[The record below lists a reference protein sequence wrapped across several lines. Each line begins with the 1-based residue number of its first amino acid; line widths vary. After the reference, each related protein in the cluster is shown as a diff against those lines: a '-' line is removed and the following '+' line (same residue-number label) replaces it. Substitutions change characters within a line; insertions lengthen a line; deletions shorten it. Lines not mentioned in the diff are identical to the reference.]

1 VNQAQ
6 QAGVAAPVGQQMQ
19 GVLDAIARL
28 QAACASDAAELRR
41 IDEQRQRDVAA
52 AAKAA
57 RDQVDREQATDPELI
72 QPTSPGGQ
80 LRAEV
85 AAFPYVQVRHF
96 DPGAPP
102 DSFTAAISEWR
113 SLSAS
118 ARGGVARFRSQATRW
133 SERMI
138 KRAVSAPQVP
148 DELWRDLD
156 RLDLLH
162 RHLPALSQ
170 AVIADRI
177 RETTGAADVVMAAEA
192 ERQRAGQQHL
202 ANEVSAAVAAISSL
216 AGLGGVPWTDARWQ
230 SPAAAHVVE
239 PLIRLGTLQL
249 DLPRH
254 VRMDTVPVLTAFPLE
269 TGIAVGAAV
278 PSRNRAIG
286 LLRALVLRLFAAVPP
301 GGLHV
306 KAVDPVSLGQSVAEF
321 RHLAEYDSQLMDEK
335 TWTSERDIERLV
347 DDLSEHLEV
356 VISRYLRGQFTSIDE
371 YNQQAGELAQPYRVL
386 VVFDYPSGFSERASR
401 QLLSLVE
408 NGPRCGVYTL
418 LHYDNSTE
426 AGDGHREV
434 PLSRLVHSM
443 RQVIFTRDGAR
454 LESPGAGRVSLGF
467 VPDDAPRVTFGKDG
481 QPETGFARLLAEVGT
496 EVRRSQASPPAVT
509 LDTLLPVLQRSRA
522 GMMPHFRRDAT
533 AFSTDPA
540 TWWQALT
547 TDNAVAPIG
556 RSGAREVTSVYF
568 SSTEVAGGAIMVGI
582 PRSGKTT
589 ALHSMITTMS
599 MLYSPDELELY
610 LIDAKHG
617 VEFKVYENLPHAR
630 MVSVRSEREFSLA
643 VLQSLA
649 AEIRRRAELMK
660 ADGAGRANLT
670 EYRQAT
676 GALLSRIVVVIDEFH
691 EIFEEPD
698 RIGQEAFAAFSDI
711 VRMGPFSGVH
721 IVVASQT
728 LSSMPAMDRPTLL
741 LLPQRVAFMCNEYDA
756 EIVMGDTNRATRLLS
771 KTGEGLFNPARGD
784 ESRNQLFRGLYIPA
798 EERTALIGE
807 LARKAAGA
815 GWTRRPRVFDGDAL
829 VVRPAAVAPIAPAS
843 PVAPAVSGG
852 ASTRL
857 TIGVGEPFTLADE
870 ESVVLRR
877 TRGANVLLL
886 GDSDD
891 ETTRDPAVRGVLH
904 SCLLA
909 ARSQGAEV
917 TVLDFMGDE
926 DAGGGPSV
934 LDVAAAVGAGYVR
947 SRGAETALAGLAATA
962 EERAA
967 AADYRAPGRLL
978 VLAGLERALSLS
990 PVDPYA
996 YEAQTGASPAAHLA
1010 AILRGGPEVGIHV
1023 VVSTDRARTVE
1034 RRLGADLLPEF
1045 TLRIAGS
1052 GADQQDL
1059 ASISGQYGDVQ
1070 ALRPGQLLVADL
1082 LRGTAKRIRG
1092 YEVLTNSTITAALG
1106 G

>member
-1 VNQAQ
+1 MNQAQ
-6 QAGVAAPVGQQMQ
+6 QAGVAAPVGQQMRA
-19 GVLDAIARL
+19 VLDAVGRL

-41 IDEQRQRDVAA
+41 IAEQRQRDVAA

-57 RDQVDREQATDPELI
+57 REEVDREQASDPELT
-72 QPTSPGGQ
+72 QASSLGGR

-85 AAFPYVQVRHF
+85 AAFPHVQVRHF

-102 DSFTAAISEWR
+102 NSFTAAISEWR
-113 SLSAS
+113 GLSAS
-118 ARGGVARFRSQATRW
+118 ARGRVARFRSEASRW

-138 KRAVSAPQVP
+138 KRAASAPQVP
-148 DELWRDLD
+148 DDLWRDLD
-156 RLDLLH
+156 RLDLIH
-162 RHLPALSQ
+162 RHLGALSQ
-170 AVIADRI
+170 GVIADRI
-177 RETTGAADVVMAAEA
+177 RETTGAADVVVAAET

-202 ANEVSAAVAAISSL
+202 ANQVSTAVAAVSSL
-216 AGLGGVPWTDARWQ
+216 AGLGGVPWADARWQ
-230 SPAAAHVVE
+230 SPPAAHVVE
-239 PLIRLGTLQL
+239 PLVRLGVLQL

-254 VRMDTVPVLTAFPLE
+254 LRMSSVPVLTAFPFE
-269 TGIAVGAAV
+269 AGIAVGSPV
-278 PSRNRAIG
+278 SSRNRAIG

-301 GGLHV
+301 GGLNV

-321 RHLAEYDSQLMDEK
+321 RHLAEYDGQLMDEK
-335 TWTSERDIERLV
+335 TWTSERDIERLM

-356 VISRYLRGQFTSIDE
+356 VISRYLRGQFASIDE

-408 NGPRCGVYTL
+408 NGPRCGVHSI
-418 LHYDNSTE
+418 LHYDTGTE
-426 AGDGHREV
+426 AADGHREV

-443 RQVIFTRDGAR
+443 QHVILGGDGAR
-454 LESPGAGRVSLGF
+454 LESPLAGRVSFGF
-467 VPDDAPRVTFGKDG
+467 VPDNAPEVTFDRDG
-481 QPETGFARLLAEVGT
+481 EPETGFARLLVEVGT
-496 EVRRSQASPPAVT
+496 QVRRSQASPPAVT
-509 LDTLLPVLQRSRA
+509 LDTLLPVLRRSRA
-522 GMMPHFRRDAT
+522 GIMPQFRSDAT

-540 TWWQALT
+540 TWWLALT

-556 RSGAREVTSVYF
+556 RSGAQEVTSVYF

-617 VEFKVYENLPHAR
+617 VEFKLYENLPHAR

-676 GALLSRIVVVIDEFH
+676 GARLPRIVVIIDEFH

-756 EIVMGDTNRATRLLS
+756 EIVMGDGNRATRLLS

-798 EERTALIGE
+798 AERTALIGE
-807 LARKAAGA
+807 LARKAAGE

-829 VVRPAAVAPIAPAS
+829 VIRPAAPG
-843 PVAPAVSGG
+843 APAVSGG
-852 ASTRL
+852 TGTRL

-904 SCLLA
+904 SFLLA

-926 DAGGGPSV
+926 DAGGGLSV
-934 LDVAAAVGAGYVR
+934 LDVATAVGAGYVR
-947 SRGAETALAGLAATA
+947 SRGAEAALAVLAATA
-962 EERAA
+962 EERTA

-978 VLAGLERALSLS
+978 IIVGLERALSIS

-996 YEAQTGASPAAHLA
+996 YEEPAGASPAAHLA

-1023 VVSTDRARTVE
+1023 VVSTDRSRTVE
-1034 RRLGADLLPEF
+1034 RRLGAELLPEL

-1052 GADQQDL
+1052 AADQQDL

-1070 ALRPGQLLVADL
+1070 ALRPGQLLIADL
-1082 LRGTAKRIRG
+1082 LRGTARRIRG
-1092 YEVLTNSTITAALG
+1092 YEVLTDTTIAATPG